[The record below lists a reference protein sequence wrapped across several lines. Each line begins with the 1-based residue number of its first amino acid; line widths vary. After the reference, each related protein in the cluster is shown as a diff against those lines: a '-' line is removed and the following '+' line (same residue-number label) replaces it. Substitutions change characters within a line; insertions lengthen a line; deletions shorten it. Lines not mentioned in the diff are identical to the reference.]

1 MYMYI
6 VYDFC
11 ILAIVGIHYKQLKHI
26 SENSALQDHVFKLPL
41 N

>member
-26 SENSALQDHVFKLPL
+26 SENSALQDMSSNFP
-41 N
+41 